1 MSRYRLLTTT
11 TTTLLL
17 CAALSL
23 HAGTAFGQSA
33 KDIVGSYTV
42 VAVTNVQGG
51 KTIEHYGPNP
61 KGVMVLDANGR
72 YVVVL
77 MRPEL
82 PKFASNNRN
91 TGTADEYKAI
101 ALGSFTHFGTYSVAD
116 GHIVFRLE
124 HSTFPNWD
132 GQEQKR
138 ALTVNGDELR
148 YTLSSTIGGTSTVAW
163 KRVR

>member
-1 MSRYRLLTTT
+1 MKQRRMIGAITMLG
-11 TTTLLL
+11 
-17 CAALSL
+17 AALSSPM
-23 HAGTAFGQSA
+23 GSAFGQTA
-33 KDIVGSYTV
+33 ADVVGSYTV

-61 KGVMVLDANGR
+61 KGVMVLDASGR

-77 MRPEL
+77 MRPGL

-101 ALGSFTHFGTYSVAD
+101 ALGSFTHFGTYTVAD

-138 ALTVNGDELR
+138 ALTINGDELR
-148 YTLSSTIGGTSTVAW
+148 YTLNSTIGGNSTVVW